1 MLEEFGLGRVSVME
15 TLDVFR
21 SSVLYSHEDLAQR
34 LEQAREMAHSAEEPR
49 KGFEDL
55 DTFLAVASKH
65 LNAVDAALLP
75 AVRASV
81 DEGADL
87 VRDYLA
93 VARGLELALN
103 HLKAR
108 AYGSVFQ
115 MGRAW
120 SAVWG
125 EVEDALRVQ
134 RSAEFG
140 LAEKLAAAMVNDD
153 LESLAERLHDA
164 EDSAPTRPHPY
175 LPHVGVAGRFA
186 RRLVHTVDSF
196 WDTVEG
202 RMVPEPVRPPHA
214 HPGPMTQYLMADPH
228 FEAGPVEAPRG

>member
-1 MLEEFGLGRVSVME
+1 ME

-21 SSVLYSHEDLAQR
+21 SSVLYSHEDLASR
-34 LEQAREMAHSAEEPR
+34 FDRARAMTHSAEEPR

-75 AVRASV
+75 SVSASL
-81 DEGADL
+81 DDSTTL
-87 VRDYLA
+87 VHDYLA
-93 VARGLELALN
+93 AARGLELALN

-120 SAVWG
+120 PAVWS
-125 EVEDALRVQ
+125 EVENALDVQ
-134 RSAEFG
+134 RSAEFS
-140 LAEKLAAAMVNDD
+140 LAEKLSAVLADAQ
-153 LESLAERLHDA
+153 LESLAERLHGA
-164 EDSAPTRPHPY
+164 ERSAPTRPHPY
-175 LPHVGVAGRFA
+175 LPHVGIAGKVA
-186 RRLVHTVDSF
+186 RRMVHTVDSF

-214 HPGPMTQYLMADPH
+214 RPGPMAQYFLADPH
-228 FEAGPVEAPRG
+228 FEPRSN